1 MQVPERPE
9 RPRPPRHCQLRDL
22 RIAAVHV
29 YVLLKH
35 FVDYRHVDPCRERHL
50 HVSHRHNQPMT
61 DVTVQRATDVREQ
74 RRAARPCTDID
85 KPSARSLLVEIL
97 TTNVLELHDAL
108 TD

>member
-1 MQVPERPE
+1 
-9 RPRPPRHCQLRDL
+9 
-22 RIAAVHV
+22 
-29 YVLLKH
+29 
-35 FVDYRHVDPCRERHL
+35 
-50 HVSHRHNQPMT
+50 MT

-74 RRAARPCTDID
+74 RRAARPCADID